1 MGLETNIILYIAAG
15 ISILFG
21 LLLRR
26 WAGQNDLVGV
36 VTDSAWQLA
45 RGKRRGGQVTDIEE
59 RIAGITSAP
68 TAAGKVRRAT
78 GSVIGHLL
86 SATAGLAGLVL
97 ILTGMQWQQPDIF
110 TFPRA

>member
-15 ISILFG
+15 VSVLIG
-21 LLLRR
+21 LLLLR

-45 RGKRRGGQVTDIEE
+45 RGKRRGGQLTDIEE

-68 TAAGKVRRAT
+68 TAGGKIRRAT

-86 SATAGLAGLVL
+86 SATASLIGLVL
-97 ILTGMQWQQPDIF
+97 ILAGLVMTAAGYF
-110 TFPRA
+110 YFS